1 MQNTCRHIL
10 PEAGPPK
17 DAARGLMANPVRY
30 DRIPLDQVPSAVL
43 TWSVCWHLS
52 EHKKKMYPYINPNTQ
67 KFLHKI
73 FKTHLIEDFF
83 HLPLMSVIP
92 MGTLNCE
99 YFQIFKIIRNCP
111 VVIIRDTGENDL
123 REKPDP
129 VKVHKHV
136 HCPET
141 FQQKIMLGRNT
152 QNRASFK
159 SLYRAKIPYFAL
171 FTNLCCIWRIF
182 FYS

>member
-10 PEAGPPK
+10 PEAGPPE

-52 EHKKKMYPYINPNTQ
+52 EHKKKMYPYVNPNTQ

-129 VKVHKHV
+129 VKVHKH
-136 HCPET
+136 E
-141 FQQKIMLGRNT
+141 
-152 QNRASFK
+152 
-159 SLYRAKIPYFAL
+159 
-171 FTNLCCIWRIF
+171 IF
-182 FYS
+182 FYFFGRNWILMAPTACNTRILKIVYDLAEIFDF